1 MHGLDFLLS
10 NRSQLRVLRVLSEA
24 EGPLTGRAVQ
34 RATGLANRAT
44 MNALHH
50 LTELRA
56 LHMTP
61 HGRAQLYELNRNHY
75 LVERAL
81 LPAFT
86 TEELF
91 WEDVARTVRRI
102 IRPRPVAAV
111 ATGPLARDETQ
122 YGGRLMLTM
131 LFSTGRN
138 RLRDLQ
144 TVGALSAQ
152 IQDRYALSLEQQL
165 LDLKTMDRDEYIP
178 LWRRVE
184 REGILLFGALP

>member
-34 RATGLANRAT
+34 RAAGLANRAT

-50 LTELRA
+50 LAELRA

-91 WEDVARTVRRI
+91 WEDVARTVWI
-102 IRPRPVAAV
+102 ALQMGQPDEIPFEEVAKLHHRYTHV
-111 ATGPLARDETQ
+111 
-122 YGGRLMLTM
+122 YG
-131 LFSTGRN
+131 
-138 RLRDLQ
+138 Q
-144 TVGALSAQ
+144 
-152 IQDRYALSLEQQL
+152 
-165 LDLKTMDRDEYIP
+165 
-178 LWRRVE
+178 
-184 REGILLFGALP
+184 